1 MPTFTLTNF
10 SDTEVQL
17 TIDGA
22 GILFKKVYCFTQVS
36 GNNVLFFAQQVET
49 NAFRQQYTIPYTD
62 CTDPSAIS
70 AIELKEKMDFIINS
84 YADYTDLVLVEVKN
98 TSGGSLAKGTPVYI
112 TGTVGATNVLTVSAA
127 DAANAA
133 KMPATGLVYS
143 TLANNE
149 FGHVIV
155 TGLLT
160 NITTSPIDGLT
171 PTTNQTIYV
180 KPGGGLTLTKPTGT
194 NLIQNVG
201 KVGKVNGGG
210 AGSIAVSN
218 IQRSND
224 IPNIAQNNL
233 WIGNASGVPTAV
245 TLSGD
250 VTNSAGAVTIAND
263 AVTYAKMQNVS
274 AASKLLGRGDSGAG
288 DVQEI
293 TLGTGLTMSG
303 TTLNS
308 SGGGITSLNGLTGAT
323 QTFATGTTGTD
334 FGISSV
340 GTVHTFNIPDASATA
355 RGLVT
360 TGTQTFAG
368 AKTFSSAP
376 TFSTMTAGSVLFAG
390 ASGLLS
396 QDNANLFWD
405 DVNNR
410 LGIGTTTPTFRI
422 GIWGQI
428 SSDTSIEF
436 RHTSNDGTAAGMLF
450 YKGRGTLSSPSVPV
464 LSDIL
469 GGFGAGGYDG
479 VNWVANKSTFFSVA
493 EGTWSNTSNPTSI
506 RFSNT
511 PSGSTSRV
519 EALRIFSTNNILI
532 QNGGAFIDNGFRLDV
547 NGTTRMQGATTFSTM
562 TSGSVLFAGASGLL
576 SQDNTNLF
584 WDNTNKRLGIG
595 TATPE
600 YGISIYGQT
609 SIQSS
614 FGLRQAS
621 NDTNAPSLF
630 ILKGRGTLA
639 SPTAVIS
646 GDTIGGLGVGGYDG
660 SNWVLNKA
668 TVFALADGNWS
679 NTSNPTRISFGTT
692 PSGSTTR
699 VEAMRI
705 FSTGGILI
713 QNGGTFTDAGFRLDV
728 NGTFRSQGD
737 VTISDTRN
745 IILATGTGTKIGT
758 ATTQKLG
765 FWNAAPIVQ
774 PTTAVAA
781 ATRVGGGG
789 TTVTDTDTFDGYTIA
804 QVVKALR
811 NTGILA

>member
-36 GNNVLFFAQQVET
+36 GDNVLFFAQQVEI

-84 YADYTDLVLVEVKN
+84 YAEYTDLVLLAVKN

-112 TGTVGATNVLTVSAA
+112 TGTVGATDVLTVSAA

-180 KPGGGLTLTKPTGT
+180 KAGGGLTLTKPTGT

-224 IPNIAQNNL
+224 IPNLAQNNL
-233 WIGNASGVPTAV
+233 WIGNASGVPTAT

-250 VTNSAGAVTIAND
+250 VTNVAGAVTIAND

-274 AASKLLGRGDSGAG
+274 AASKLLGRGDSGSG

-293 TLGTGLTMSG
+293 TLGTGLSMSG
-303 TTLNS
+303 TTVNGSVGTVTSIATTAPLSGGTITGSGTITTSMATNKLIGRGSAGTGVMEEITLGTGLSFTGTTLNATGGGG
-308 SGGGITSLNGLTGAT
+308 GGGITSLNGLTGAT

-340 GTVHTFNIPDASATA
+340 GTAHTFNIPDASATA

-360 TGTQTFAG
+360 TGTQTLAG

-396 QDNANLFWD
+396 QDNAELFW
-405 DVNNR
+405 N
-410 LGIGTTTPTFRI
+410 
-422 GIWGQI
+422 
-428 SSDTSIEF
+428 
-436 RHTSNDGTAAGMLF
+436 
-450 YKGRGTLSSPSVPV
+450 
-464 LSDIL
+464 
-469 GGFGAGGYDG
+469 
-479 VNWVANKSTFFSVA
+479 
-493 EGTWSNTSNPTSI
+493 
-506 RFSNT
+506 
-511 PSGSTSRV
+511 
-519 EALRIFSTNNILI
+519 
-532 QNGGAFIDNGFRLDV
+532 
-547 NGTTRMQGATTFSTM
+547 
-562 TSGSVLFAGASGLL
+562 
-576 SQDNTNLF
+576 
-584 WDNTNKRLGIG
+584 NTNKTLGIG
-595 TATPE
+595 TATATSKVRIVAGTLVASTKQYAMELTATMPTTYSYLP
-600 YGISIYGQT
+600 YGVFFNITSAGNQTNASFPQRAFQVTLGAGYTGGTTTAAMVSTNAAAGTDSGIVVGGNPLGNFGMLYAVLGNTTGNNYGAAGFTRFGNISIGLVGRTGLNTTQDAKTGAKYIGCFGVARNNT
-609 SIQSS
+609 GAGSVSLGGY
-614 FGLRQAS
+614 FGLNIS
-621 NDTNAPSLF
+621 DPTFDNAALIADNADAAYPIF
-630 ILKGRGTLA
+630 IARDNGSAKWTIADG
-639 SPTAVIS
+639 
-646 GDTIGGLGVGGYDG
+646 GDTTWGDAV
-660 SNWVLNKA
+660 NM
-668 TVFALADGNWS
+668 VF
-679 NTSNPTRISFGTT
+679 NTTN
-692 PSGSTTR
+692 
-699 VEAMRI
+699 
-705 FSTGGILI
+705 
-713 QNGGTFTDAGFRLDV
+713 
-728 NGTFRSQGD
+728 
-737 VTISDTRN
+737 
-745 IILATGTGTKIGT
+745 GTKIGT
-758 ATTQKLG
+758 ATTQKIG

-774 PTTAVAA
+774 PTTAVAS
-781 ATRVGGGG
+781 ATRTGGGG
-789 TTVTDTDTFDGYTIA
+789 TALTDTDTFDGYTIA
-804 QVVKALR
+804 QVIKALR
-811 NTGILA
+811 NEGLLA

>member
-1 MPTFTLTNF
+1 MPTYTLTNF

-22 GILFKKVYCFTQVS
+22 AILFKKVYCFTQVS

-84 YADYTDLVLVEVKN
+84 YAEYTDLVLLEIKN

-112 TGTVGATNVLTVSAA
+112 TGTVGATDVLTVSAA

-180 KPGGGLTLTKPTGT
+180 KAGGGLTLTKPTGT

-224 IPNIAQNNL
+224 IPNLAQNNL
-233 WIGNASGVPTAV
+233 WIGNASGVPTAT

-250 VTNSAGAVTIAND
+250 VTNVAGAVTIAND

-274 AASKLLGRGDSGAG
+274 AASRLLGRGDSGSG

-293 TLGTGLTMSG
+293 TLGTGLSMSG
-303 TTLNS
+303 TTVNGSVGTVTSIATTAPLSGGTITGSGTITTSMATNKLIGRGSAGTGVMEEITLGTGLSFTGTTLNATGG
-308 SGGGITSLNGLTGAT
+308 GGGITSLNGLTGAT

-340 GTVHTFNIPDASATA
+340 GTTHTFNIPSASATA

-368 AKTFSSAP
+368 SKTFSSAP
-376 TFSTMTAGSVLFAG
+376 TFSTMTAGSVMFAG

-396 QDNANLFWD
+396 QDNAELFW
-405 DVNNR
+405 N
-410 LGIGTTTPTFRI
+410 
-422 GIWGQI
+422 
-428 SSDTSIEF
+428 
-436 RHTSNDGTAAGMLF
+436 
-450 YKGRGTLSSPSVPV
+450 
-464 LSDIL
+464 
-469 GGFGAGGYDG
+469 
-479 VNWVANKSTFFSVA
+479 
-493 EGTWSNTSNPTSI
+493 
-506 RFSNT
+506 
-511 PSGSTSRV
+511 
-519 EALRIFSTNNILI
+519 
-532 QNGGAFIDNGFRLDV
+532 
-547 NGTTRMQGATTFSTM
+547 
-562 TSGSVLFAGASGLL
+562 
-576 SQDNTNLF
+576 
-584 WDNTNKRLGIG
+584 NTNKTLGIG
-595 TATPE
+595 TASP
-600 YGISIYGQT
+600 T
-609 SIQSS
+609 SKVHVV
-614 FGLRQAS
+614 A
-621 NDTNAPSLF
+621 
-630 ILKGRGTLA
+630 GTLA
-639 SPTAVIS
+639 QTTKQYGLYLSATFPTTYSYGPRGLFLELTSAGNQSNASFPQWGLDVLMNAGYSGSAATACVVGRNAAAGTAAVMVQGGIPQGNAGFVYTSVANTVGYNYGTAGFARFGNVSIAGLFRVGLNTTQDAKTGAKYVACVGITRNNTGVGSVSLGGYFGLNIS
-646 GDTIGGLGVGGYDG
+646 DPTFDNAALIADNADAAYPIFIARDNGSSKWTIADGGDTTWGDAV
-660 SNWVLNKA
+660 NM
-668 TVFALADGNWS
+668 VF
-679 NTSNPTRISFGTT
+679 NTT
-692 PSGSTTR
+692 
-699 VEAMRI
+699 
-705 FSTGGILI
+705 
-713 QNGGTFTDAGFRLDV
+713 
-728 NGTFRSQGD
+728 
-737 VTISDTRN
+737 
-745 IILATGTGTKIGT
+745 TGTKIGT
-758 ATTQKLG
+758 ATTQKIG

-774 PTTAVAA
+774 PTTAVAS
-781 ATRVGGGG
+781 ATRTGGGG
-789 TTVTDTDTFDGYTIA
+789 TALTDTDTFDGYTIA
-804 QVVKALR
+804 QVIKALR
-811 NTGILA
+811 NEGLLA

>member
-36 GNNVLFFAQQVET
+36 GDNVFFFSQQVET

-62 CTDPSAIS
+62 CTDPVAASAVL
-70 AIELKEKMDFIINS
+70 LKEKMDFIINS

-112 TGTVGATNVLTVSAA
+112 TGAVGATNVLTVSAA
-127 DAANAA
+127 DASNAA
-133 KMPATGLVYS
+133 KMPSTGLIYS
-143 TLANNE
+143 TLGNNE

-160 NITTSPIDGLT
+160 NITTNPIDGLT
-171 PTTNQTIYV
+171 PTANQTVYV
-180 KPGGGLTLTKPTGT
+180 KAGGGLTLTKPTGT

-210 AGSIAVSN
+210 AGSLSVAN
-218 IQRSND
+218 LQRTND
-224 IPNIAQNNL
+224 IPNIPQNQL
-233 WIGNASGVPTAV
+233 WIGNASGVPMAV
-245 TLSGD
+245 TMSGD

-340 GTVHTFNIPDASATA
+340 GTTHTFNIPDASATA

-396 QDNANLFWD
+396 QDNANFFWD
-405 DVNNR
+405 DANNR
-410 LGIGTTTPTFRI
+410 LGIRT
-422 GIWGQI
+422 
-428 SSDTSIEF
+428 
-436 RHTSNDGTAAGMLF
+436 
-450 YKGRGTLSSPSVPV
+450 
-464 LSDIL
+464 
-469 GGFGAGGYDG
+469 
-479 VNWVANKSTFFSVA
+479 
-493 EGTWSNTSNPTSI
+493 
-506 RFSNT
+506 
-511 PSGSTSRV
+511 
-519 EALRIFSTNNILI
+519 
-532 QNGGAFIDNGFRLDV
+532 
-547 NGTTRMQGATTFSTM
+547 
-562 TSGSVLFAGASGLL
+562 
-576 SQDNTNLF
+576 
-584 WDNTNKRLGIG
+584 
-595 TATPE
+595 
-600 YGISIYGQT
+600 
-609 SIQSS
+609 
-614 FGLRQAS
+614 
-621 NDTNAPSLF
+621 
-630 ILKGRGTLA
+630 A
-639 SPTAVIS
+639 SPNSSLHV
-646 GDTIGGLGVGGYDG
+646 
-660 SNWVLNKA
+660 
-668 TVFALADGNWS
+668 
-679 NTSNPTRISFGTT
+679 
-692 PSGSTTR
+692 SGSTTASGAIAR
-699 VEAMRI
+699 GINFTPTLVAAANNDVLVGLDIDSTFTPGI
-705 FSTGGILI
+705 FTGITSLAIRGTGAIRLNGTSSIEPGIILNADSGSTNKGMAFFYNVNNTNRFVFGYTESLSAPRFFIYNS
-713 QNGGTFTDAGFRLDV
+713 QNDRDAIKIYNTSANVVIGNAPSSNTDAGFRLDV
-728 NGTFRSQGD
+728 NGTIRSQGALT
-737 VTISDTRN
+737 VTGGAISATFNQNAQTSISVTNSTSGTSSSVVLTAISNNGRITLGKQSSTTTAYKILSSNDAFIITDTGSISILCDAAAGSIKLAAGASSTAQWTITSGGDLQAQDGEN
-745 IILATGTGTKIGT
+745 IIVGSTTGTKIGT

-765 FWNAAPIVQ
+765 FWNATPIVQ

>member
-22 GILFKKVYCFTQVS
+22 GILFKKVYCYTQVS
-36 GNNVLFFAQQVET
+36 GDNVFFFSQQVET

-62 CTDPSAIS
+62 CTDPVAASAVL
-70 AIELKEKMDFIINS
+70 LKEKMDFIINS

-112 TGTVGATNVLTVSAA
+112 TGAVGATNVLTVSAA
-127 DAANAA
+127 DAANSA
-133 KMPATGLVYS
+133 KMPSTGLIYS
-143 TLANNE
+143 TLGNNE

-160 NITTSPIDGLT
+160 NFTTSPIDGVT
-171 PTTNQTIYV
+171 PTSNQTVYV

-210 AGSIAVSN
+210 AGSLSVAN
-218 IQRSND
+218 LQRTND
-224 IPNIAQNNL
+224 IPNIPQNQL

-274 AASKLLGRGDSGAG
+274 AASRLLGRGDSGAG

-355 RGLVT
+355 RGLIT

-396 QDNANLFWD
+396 QDNANFFWD
-405 DVNNR
+405 DANN
-410 LGIGTTTPTFRI
+410 
-422 GIWGQI
+422 
-428 SSDTSIEF
+428 
-436 RHTSNDGTAAGMLF
+436 
-450 YKGRGTLSSPSVPV
+450 
-464 LSDIL
+464 
-469 GGFGAGGYDG
+469 
-479 VNWVANKSTFFSVA
+479 
-493 EGTWSNTSNPTSI
+493 
-506 RFSNT
+506 
-511 PSGSTSRV
+511 
-519 EALRIFSTNNILI
+519 
-532 QNGGAFIDNGFRLDV
+532 
-547 NGTTRMQGATTFSTM
+547 
-562 TSGSVLFAGASGLL
+562 
-576 SQDNTNLF
+576 
-584 WDNTNKRLGIG
+584 RLGIG
-595 TATPE
+595 TATPNSSLHVLGSTTASGAIAR
-600 YGISIYGQT
+600 GINLTPTLVAAANNDVLVGLDLAPTFTNGAFTGVVNLSARFTPNVLINGNAT
-609 SIQSS
+609 AEANLALNGLNTNFSTALTFRRNGSNRFS
-614 FGLRQAS
+614 FGYTESVSAPRFFIYS
-621 NDTNAPSLF
+621 DTTNLDVLKVYNATGNIAIGNAPS
-630 ILKGRGTLA
+630 A
-639 SPTAVIS
+639 
-646 GDTIGGLGVGGYDG
+646 
-660 SNWVLNKA
+660 N
-668 TVFALADGNWS
+668 
-679 NTSNPTRISFGTT
+679 
-692 PSGSTTR
+692 
-699 VEAMRI
+699 
-705 FSTGGILI
+705 
-713 QNGGTFTDAGFRLDV
+713 TDAGFRVDI
-728 NGTFRSQGD
+728 NGTLRTQGSITTSLNQNGQTKISISNTTSGANSVSFFTAISSNGSFDFGKQSASSTSYKIITANNGYIVNFTAGDIAILND
-737 VTISDTRN
+737 VAAGSIKFAAGASSTAQWTITSGGDLQAQDGEN
-745 IILATGTGTKIGT
+745 IIVGSTTGTKIGT
-758 ATTQKLG
+758 ATSQKLSL
-765 FWNAAPIVQ
+765 WNATPNVQ
-774 PTTAVAA
+774 PTNAIAA
-781 ATRVGGGG
+781 AAFVANTSGIVN
-789 TTVTDTDTFDGYTIA
+789 DTATFGGYTIG
-804 QVVKALR
+804 QVVAALQR
-811 NTGILA
+811 IGALA